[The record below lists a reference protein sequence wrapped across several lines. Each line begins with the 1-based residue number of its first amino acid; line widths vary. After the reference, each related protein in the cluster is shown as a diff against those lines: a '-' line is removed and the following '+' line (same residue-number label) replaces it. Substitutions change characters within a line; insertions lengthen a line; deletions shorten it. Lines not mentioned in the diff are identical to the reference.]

1 MYIIF
6 ISQPPVLKAYNSFV
20 PPPSH
25 KLRGKKN
32 EQKRMQL
39 YCSAY
44 AALPST
50 AEATRV
56 LKNDKARGR
65 WFIFWNLHH

>member
-25 KLRGKKN
+25 KLRGKKMSRRGCSFTVVLTQHFQAQ
-32 EQKRMQL
+32 QKLQG
-39 YCSAY
+39 Y
-44 AALPST
+44 
-50 AEATRV
+50 
-56 LKNDKARGR
+56 
-65 WFIFWNLHH
+65 